1 MRVGAIQTGFACLGL
16 VRIPFF
22 RRTLG
27 YIFDSTFFDAIFF
40 KDNPFDSIGTYGATV
55 ADLNNDEYL
64 D

>member
-1 MRVGAIQTGFACLGL
+1 MQYFW
-16 VRIPFF
+16 
-22 RRTLG
+22 TLG